1 MKSELERRIQQL
13 CAEVVNTN
21 EPEKLDRLCRELQT
35 ALSQYIGGLR
45 DHAKEYRDSAKR
57 RPPGKSNDN

>member
-1 MKSELERRIQQL
+1 MESELERRIQQL

-45 DHAKEYRDSAKR
+45 DHVKEYRDSAKR
-57 RPPGKSNDN
+57 CPPGKSNDN

>member
-1 MKSELERRIQQL
+1 MESELERRIQQL

-35 ALSQYIGGLR
+35 ALSQYISDLR

-57 RPPGKSNDN
+57 RPPGKSNNN

>member
-13 CAEVVNTN
+13 CAEVVDTN

-35 ALSQYIGGLR
+35 VLRQYIGGLPDR
-45 DHAKEYRDSAKR
+45 VKNRNSAKLR
-57 RPPGKSNDN
+57 TPKKNEN